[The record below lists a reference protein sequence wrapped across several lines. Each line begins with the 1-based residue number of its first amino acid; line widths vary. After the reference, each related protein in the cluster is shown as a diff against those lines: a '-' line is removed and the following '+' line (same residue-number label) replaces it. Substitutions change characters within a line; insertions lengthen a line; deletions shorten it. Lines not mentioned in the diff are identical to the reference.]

1 MIKIIKLFSFLL
13 LLLCSCQ
20 KSESP
25 ESVDLKEL
33 MPGTWESVS
42 IKVVVN
48 SVSNT
53 DSNYVFDVPE
63 KHWKEKLGVQPVKT
77 YYQTEENK
85 FYSEYIDL
93 DGNITNVERG
103 KWYVFGDTLMR
114 VTPEATYQYEVAIR
128 GGVGT
133 FTSMMDW
140 DGDGNEDDE
149 YSGVQRKIS
158 NYTK

>member
-1 MIKIIKLFSFLL
+1 MIKIIKLFFLL
-13 LLLCSCQ
+13 ALVLSSCQ
-20 KSESP
+20 KSETP
-25 ESVDLKEL
+25 ESVDLKEM

-53 DSNYVFDVPE
+53 DSSYVFDVPE
-63 KHWKEKLGVQPVKT
+63 KLWKEKLGVQPVKT
-77 YYQTEENK
+77 YYQAEENK

-114 VTPEATYQYEVAIR
+114 VTPDATYQYEVAIS

-133 FTSMMDW
+133 FKSMMDW